1 MQKSFGGS
9 RGTGL
14 QKLFVKNKLSILLM
28 QILKLPTNFRL
39 GRHWWLVMS
48 SPAISLYSKNKHCN
62 CYFH

>member
-14 QKLFVKNKLSILLM
+14 QKLHVPNKLSILLM

-39 GRHWWLVMS
+39 GKNWLPKMS
-48 SPAISLYSKNKHCN
+48 SPAISLYSKNKH
-62 CYFH
+62 FD